1 MNAHH
6 PYGAMSFHM
15 RYPLKRFT
23 SLCRLVGLGF
33 QTLGSICHTRSLK
46 MTRLQAMYTKS
57 QLPISLWL
65 TGGFP
70 LDPYIEGLIKAFL
83 IVDLKPREIKMPPSS
98 YLQGQEISWNG
109 LS

>member
-1 MNAHH
+1 
-6 PYGAMSFHM
+6 
-15 RYPLKRFT
+15 
-23 SLCRLVGLGF
+23 
-33 QTLGSICHTRSLK
+33 